1 MLTYVPMKRTAF
13 LILSLLLAAALS
25 VTLGILRPAG
35 VFRDIVPH
43 FGGAATLVPL
53 PIAGP
58 EDIAAD
64 SAADLAFISVDDRR
78 TGRATPGSTRG
89 GILLYR
95 QLSDT
100 PFLRDVTPSGMDDF
114 HPHGISLW
122 RSADNRILLFVISHR
137 QRDTSHAVERFE
149 WRNDSL
155 VHLESIVDAQRMT
168 SPNDIAAVGERSFYV
183 TNDHYYPLPGP
194 ARTLEDYLQRAISY
208 VNYFD
213 GRTFRTVAEGI
224 AYANGVNLSPDGNT
238 VYVAATTGRKLLSY
252 ARDRTDGSLQ
262 LLSETPLETGVD
274 NIEVDARGDLWI
286 GCHPQL
292 LRFVAHGRDSAEKSP
307 SQILRLRPLAGGG
320 FETNEVFLNDGRQYS
335 DSTVAVPFRGLLLT
349 GSVFEPA
356 LLVLQPTIRD

>member
-1 MLTYVPMKRTAF
+1 MKRTAI
-13 LILSLLLAAALS
+13 LLLSLLLAAALY
-25 VTLGILRPAG
+25 VTFGILRPAG

-43 FGGAATLVPL
+43 FEGTATRIPL

-64 SAADLAFISVDDRR
+64 TAAGLAFISVDDRR
-78 TGRATPGSTRG
+78 AGLSAPGTTRG

-95 QLSDT
+95 LPADT
-100 PFLRDVTPSGMDDF
+100 PVLRDITPPGMDDF

-122 RSADNRILLFVISHR
+122 RSPDERLLLFAVSHR
-137 QRDTSHAVERFE
+137 QRDRSHAVERFE

-168 SPNDIAAVGERSFYV
+168 SPNDIAAVGARSFYV

-194 ARTLEDYLQRAISY
+194 ARTLEDYLQRAISF
-208 VNYFD
+208 VNYYD
-213 GRTFRTVAEGI
+213 GSSFRTVAEGI

-238 VYVAATTGRKLLSY
+238 VYVAATTGRNLLSY
-252 ARDRTDGSLQ
+252 ARNRSDGSLQ
-262 LLSETPLETGVD
+262 LLSETSLETGVD
-274 NIEVDARGDLWI
+274 NIEVDAAGDLWI

-292 LRFVAHGRDSAEKSP
+292 LRFVAHSKDSAEKSP

-335 DSTVAVPFRGLLLT
+335 GSTVALPFRGLLLA

-356 LLVLQPTIRD
+356 LLVLQPAMRN